1 VSSATEEEADSDEED
16 VKKFAPKLASKA
28 KTVESSDDSSKEN
41 FVKEEEWKKENMMER
56 KTDYSSSVLTHA
68 CFTNLIPQLGDLILN
83 KGKVLLNSSNF
94 LLHYFL

>member
-1 VSSATEEEADSDEED
+1 VSSSTEEEADSDEED
-16 VKKFAPKLASKA
+16 VKKFAPKPASKA

-41 FVKEEEWKKENMMER
+41 FIKEEWKKENMMER

-68 CFTNLIPQLGDLILN
+68 CFTNLIPQLGDLTLN
-83 KGKVLLNSSNF
+83 KEKLLLNSSNF